1 MEKNEVFKC
10 SFYGCNKSIRQNVSL
25 DIKSPPINDEAKLE
39 LIIDSIL
46 VTKLFCINCSIT
58 HAISICENS
67 KIQIER

>member
-10 SFYGCNKSIRQNVSL
+10 SFYGCNKSIRQNVFL

-46 VTKLFCINCSIT
+46 VTKLFCINCSIN

-67 KIQIER
+67 KIRIER